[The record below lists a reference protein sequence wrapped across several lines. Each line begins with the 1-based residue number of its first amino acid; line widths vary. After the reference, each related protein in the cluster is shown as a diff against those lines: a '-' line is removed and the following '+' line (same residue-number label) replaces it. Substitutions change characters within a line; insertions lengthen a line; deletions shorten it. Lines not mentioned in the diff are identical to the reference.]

1 MADTDAQTAAQDRA
15 WEEFLGTLTGGV
27 RDPYAIRFD
36 VIDMER
42 AFQAGRE
49 ARKGGSDG

>member
-1 MADTDAQTAAQDRA
+1 MADADARTAAQDRA

-36 VIDMER
+36 VFDMER
-42 AFQAGRE
+42 AFQAGLE
-49 ARKGGSDG
+49 AGKGGSNG